1 MTFYPDALVEPASPD
16 AAGAGMTC
24 TRCGEAGLVADTI
37 SSAFWRGGGLVVI
50 DAIPALVCGGC
61 REEYISDDTA
71 VALDNMRGTGFN
83 FERASRHMEVPV
95 FRFVGAG
102 SD

>member
-1 MTFYPDALVEPASPD
+1 MTLHPDLLVDAASPD

-24 TRCGEAGLVADTI
+24 TRCGEARLVADTI
-37 SSAFWRGGGLVVI
+37 SSAFWRAGGLVVI
-50 DAIPALVCGGC
+50 EAIPALVCGGC
-61 REEYISDDTA
+61 HEEYIADDTA
-71 VALDNMRGTGFN
+71 VALDTLRGSGFN
-83 FERASRHMEVPV
+83 FERASRLMEVPV